1 MWSPE
6 ESWNALRADLKAD
19 HNEAEALADGT
30 ADHLKAR
37 FHRGQVAGFARI
49 LTRMDELDRNGRT
62 EPL

>member
-6 ESWNALRADLKAD
+6 ESWDALRADVRAD
-19 HNEAEALADGT
+19 LHNAQALADGS

-37 FHRGQVAGFARI
+37 FHRGQVAFATRV
-49 LTRMDELDRNGRT
+49 LDRMDELDRNGPV